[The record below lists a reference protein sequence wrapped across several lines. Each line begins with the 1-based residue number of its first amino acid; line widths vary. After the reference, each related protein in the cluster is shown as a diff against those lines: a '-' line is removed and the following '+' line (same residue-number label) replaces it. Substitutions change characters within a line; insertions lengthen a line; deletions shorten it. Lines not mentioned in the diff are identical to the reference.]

1 MSITLKAGMT
11 VACEWCNSI
20 RMARIIQAGEKEVNI
35 LWLDV
40 PAGISATYPFRYFL
54 LSLKPTIVCKP

>member
-1 MSITLKAGMT
+1 MT